1 MQRFYPNYLMVLLC
15 LLLPGGLLLAQDVNL
30 IQNPGFEEGEGDDFT
45 NWNKFNGAEYLVQT
59 TEDENVHEGE
69 RALQVNGPGL
79 PEPWQIQL
87 VTDEIN
93 FVVGDDYTFTI
104 WAKAET
110 EGGSIRFSTQP
121 VATARYSDP
130 YVVPTEW
137 TQLSWTFSANEPIAR
152 VAMDLGLS
160 NVTYYFD
167 EAEMLGPIVEVTPC
181 IDTFSVDSTQTPIAA
196 GKNKFIGS
204 VYGGSQSDDF
214 EYYFN
219 QVTPENAG
227 KWGSV
232 EGTRD
237 TFDFQQL
244 DSIRAFAARNDFPF
258 RFHVL
263 LWGAQQPTW
272 LKPLSDEEK
281 VEEIIEWFDA
291 VSSHFDGSSDAR
303 ATLDYVEVLNE
314 FINQPPDNLG
324 QNEEDAGSGDY
335 INALKSLNDSLQTTA
350 GEYDWI
356 VNAFKLARSYF
367 PCEETKLMLN
377 EYNVVNGGGT
387 TTRDYVAVAELLDS
401 LGLVDVLGFQGHS
414 FSTRVYNDQGIFN
427 DSTFAAQTAVLT
439 RKLDS
444 LAALGLPLMVT
455 ELEIDGNTDGTYTP
469 TSDTIVA
476 DSFQLA
482 EYERIFGLFWNHP
495 SVIGI
500 TLWGYRTGLW
510 RTEQWAYLFDPC
522 TTGPRPALAEYLN
535 DSIRNSA
542 NPPLNDFTYC
552 EDPSSLFDRPSE
564 LATSLSIF
572 PNPARHAVTVQLGE
586 VLPDAEV
593 RIFDQLG
600 KLVTQRT
607 LPFGQRSV
615 EIELGTYNVRPGVYF
630 VTVRSGNQQSTRRL
644 MITP

>member
-1 MQRFYPNYLMVLLC
+1 MQKMYPLYVLAVLC
-15 LLLPGGLLLAQDVNL
+15 LLLSGERLLAQDVNL
-30 IQNPGFEEGEGDDFT
+30 IQNPGFEQGDGDNFT
-45 NWNKFNGAEYLVQT
+45 NWNKYNGAEYLVQT
-59 TEDENVHEGE
+59 TEDGNVRSGE
-69 RALQVNGPGL
+69 RALRVNSPGTA
-79 PEPWQIQL
+79 PDHWRVQM
-87 VTDEIN
+87 VTDAIATSPGSE
-93 FVVGDDYTFTI
+93 YTFTV

-110 EGGSIRFSTQP
+110 EGGIVRFSTQP
-121 VATARYSDP
+121 NALYGPDLTVSTD
-130 YVVPTEW
+130 W
-137 TQLSWTFSANEPIAR
+137 QQLSWTFTANEASTVI
-152 VAMDLGLS
+152 AMDLGYS
-160 NVTYYFD
+160 AATYYFD
-167 EAEMLGPIVEVTPC
+167 DAEMLGSGAPPC
-181 IDTFSVDSTQTPIAA
+181 VDTFSVDSTQTPIAA

-237 TFDFQQL
+237 TFDWQQL
-244 DSIRAFAARNDFPF
+244 DSIRAFASRNDFPF

-281 VEEIIEWFDA
+281 VREIIEWFDGVA
-291 VSSHFDGSSDAR
+291 NHYDGSTPAR
-303 ATLDYVEVLNE
+303 ATLDYVEVVNE

-324 QNEEDAGSGDY
+324 QNADDAGSGDY
-335 INALKSLNDSLQTTA
+335 INALKSLNDSLETTA

-356 VNAFKLARSYF
+356 VNAFKLARSRF

-387 TTRDYVAVAELLDS
+387 TTRDYVEVAKLLDS

-414 FSTRVYNDQGIFN
+414 FSTRVYNNVYN

-444 LAALGLPLMVT
+444 LAAIGLPLMVT

-469 TSDTIVA
+469 TADTTVA

-482 EYERIFGLFWNHP
+482 EYQRIFGLFWNHP

-510 RTEQWAYLFDPC
+510 RTDQRAYLFDPC
-522 TTGPRPALAEYLN
+522 TTGPRPALAQYLN
-535 DSIRNSA
+535 DSLRRA
-542 NPPLNDFTYC
+542 PNPPLNEFTYC
-552 EDPSSLFDRPSE
+552 EDPSSLFDRPAE

-586 VLPDAEV
+586 ALPDAEV

-600 KLVTQRT
+600 KLVTRRA
-607 LPFGQRSV
+607 LPVGQRSV

-630 VTVRSGNQQSTRRL
+630 VTVRSGNQQRTQRL
-644 MITP
+644 LITP